1 MTRIYLAKI
10 IQALW
15 FSAGRALPLSAA
27 AALAVLRLCASPPA
41 EVITVRPE
49 LATLARNYREM
60 PAPARRTALESY
72 AKTHSEET
80 NGALARLA
88 LGVTAYEQRDYA
100 AALENLHG
108 LSAKLPRIADY
119 VAYYEAAARVEAAS
133 ELDAVG
139 PELEIVHSDDPESP
153 LAGRAWIL
161 AARALK
167 PSQPAE
173 AVRLLRAHYA
183 ELPQPEGDIN
193 LADCYQAAG
202 DLGRAADFYQRVYYS
217 RISGDAAAR
226 AASALLTIKDIMGPS
241 FPQPL
246 PEQRLKRADLM
257 LDAGKYPEA
266 HREYESLTG
275 QLVGLPLDQAR
286 VRMGAVDVLRGN
298 TLAAYPYLRG
308 LEIPESEAD
317 AERWF
322 YLEECARRQND
333 EARMMAAVKRLDKLY
348 PHSPWRLR
356 ALVSAANRYL
366 VTNRRAELASLD
378 RSVYNDFPESPQAAQ
393 AHWRMA
399 FAAYLANETD
409 AAGLMREQLE
419 KYPSH
424 TTAAA
429 ALYFLGRLAERDGDN
444 GAAAAF
450 YRALAEGRPNTYYA
464 VLARERMNAA
474 ELSGTG
480 VSTKAAEFLATI
492 KLPVAKPVPAEPTAA
507 TTARIERSRLLRS
520 AGLSDLAD
528 AELRFGARTD
538 AQPALISMEMAAA
551 AEAPYLGL
559 RAMKS
564 LNSNYLNLPLESAPE
579 KFWKLLFPLPYRQQL
594 LASAKAADL
603 DPYLVAGLIRQES
616 EFNPEAVSRANAYG
630 LTQVMPFTGKQYA
643 RRIGIVRF
651 TNKVLFQPAINLKI
665 GATIFRSML
674 DSNHGSLEETLAAY
688 NAGPNRVAEWR
699 GWNTYREPAEFVET
713 IPFTETREYVQAV
726 LRNADVYRRLYRGLD
741 R

>member
-1 MTRIYLAKI
+1 MTTRTCWEKI

-15 FSAGRALPLSAA
+15 PSTVAVMATLPLWAT
-27 AALAVLRLCASPPA
+27 PPA
-41 EVITVRPE
+41 EIATVRPE
-49 LATLARNYREM
+49 LATLAGNYREM
-60 PAPARRTALESY
+60 PTPARRTALESY
-72 AKTHSEET
+72 AKTHSGET

-88 LGVTAYEQRDYA
+88 LGVAAYEQRDYS

-108 LSAKLPRIADY
+108 LAAKLPRIADY
-119 VAYYEAAARVEAAS
+119 VAYYDGATRVEAAS

-139 PELEIVHSDDPESP
+139 PELEVVHSDSVESP

-183 ELPQPEGDIN
+183 ELPEPEGDIN

-202 DLGRAADFYQRVYYS
+202 DLERAADFYQRVYYS

-226 AASALLTIKDIMGPS
+226 AAAALVTLKETMGAA

-257 LDAGKYPEA
+257 LDAGKYAEA
-266 HREYESLTG
+266 HLEYESLTG

-286 VRMGAVDVLRGN
+286 VRIGAVDVLRGN
-298 TLAAYPYLRG
+298 TFAAYPYLRG
-308 LEIPESEAD
+308 LEMPESEAD

-333 EARMMAAVKRLDKLY
+333 EEAMMAAVKRLGKLY
-348 PHSPWRLR
+348 PQSPWRLR

-378 RSVYNDFPESPQAAQ
+378 QWVYEDFPESPQAAQ

-399 FAAYLANETD
+399 FEAYLANEKD
-409 AAGLMREQLE
+409 AADLMREHLE

-424 TTAAA
+424 ATAAA
-429 ALYFLGRLAERDGDN
+429 ALYFLGRLAEREGDY
-444 GAAAAF
+444 ATAAAF
-450 YRALAEGRPNTYYA
+450 YRALGEGRPNTYYA
-464 VLARERMNAA
+464 VLARERMTAA
-474 ELSGTG
+474 ELSGTS
-480 VSTKAAEFLATI
+480 VSTKTAEFLATI
-492 KLPVAKPVPAEPTAA
+492 KLPVAKPVPTEATAT

-538 AQPALISMEMAAA
+538 AQPALIAMEMAVA

-564 LNSNYLNLPLESAPE
+564 LNSNYLNMPLESAPE
-579 KFWKLLFPLPYRQQL
+579 KFWKLLFPLPYREQL
-594 LASAKAADL
+594 MSSAKAADL

-630 LTQVMPFTGKQYA
+630 LTQVQPVTGRQYA
-643 RRIGIVRF
+643 RRAGILRF
-651 TNKVLFQPAINLKI
+651 TSGVLFQPAINLKI

-674 DSNHGSLEETLAAY
+674 DSNRGSLEETLAAY
-688 NAGPNRVAEWR
+688 NAGPNRAAAWR

-713 IPFTETREYVQAV
+713 IPFSETREYVQAV
-726 LRNADVYRRLYRGLD
+726 LRNADVYRRLYSGLN

>member
-1 MTRIYLAKI
+1 MTIRTCSEKI

-15 FSAGRALPLSAA
+15 RSAVAAMAALPLYAT
-27 AALAVLRLCASPPA
+27 PPA
-41 EVITVRPE
+41 EAVTVRPD

-60 PAPARRTALESY
+60 PTPARRIVLENY
-72 AKTHSEET
+72 ATTHAGET
-80 NGALARLA
+80 NGALAHLA
-88 LGVTAYEQRDYA
+88 LGVAAYEQRDYTS
-100 AALENLHG
+100 ALENLRG
-108 LSAKLPRIADY
+108 LTAKLPRIADY
-119 VAYYEAAARVEAAS
+119 VTYYEAAARVEAAS

-139 PELEIVHSDDPESP
+139 PGLEIVHSDSPESP

-167 PSQPAE
+167 SSQPAE

-183 ELPQPEGDIN
+183 ELPEPEGDIN

-202 DLGRAADFYQRVYYS
+202 DLDRAADFYQRVYYS

-226 AASALLTIKDIMGPS
+226 ASAALLTLRDSMGAA

-257 LDAGKYPEA
+257 LDAGKYAEA
-266 HREYESLTG
+266 RREYESLSG

-298 TLAAYPYLRG
+298 TFAAYPYLRG
-308 LEIPESEAD
+308 LEISESEAD

-333 EARMMAAVKRLDKLY
+333 EEGMMAAVKRLGKLY
-348 PHSPWRLR
+348 PHSPWRLQ
-356 ALVSAANRYL
+356 AMVSAANHYL

-378 RSVYNDFPESPQAAQ
+378 QLVYNDFPESPQAAQ

-399 FAAYLANETD
+399 FEAYLANEQD
-409 AAGLMREQLE
+409 AAGLMREHLE
-419 KYPSH
+419 QYPSNN
-424 TTAAA
+424 TAAP
-429 ALYFLGRLAERDGDN
+429 ALYFLGRLAEREAN
-444 GAAAAF
+444 YTTAAAF

-464 VLARERMNAA
+464 VLARERMTAA
-474 ELSGTG
+474 ELRGTS
-480 VSTKAAEFLATI
+480 VSTKTAEFLGTI
-492 KLPVAKPVPAEPTAA
+492 KLPVAKPVPAEATAA
-507 TTARIERSRLLRS
+507 TTMRIERSRLLRS
-520 AGLSDLAD
+520 AGLWDLAD

-538 AQPALISMEMAAA
+538 AQPALVAMEMAAA

-564 LNSNYLNLPLESAPE
+564 LNSNYLSMSLESAPE
-579 KFWKLLFPLPYRQQL
+579 KFWKLLFPLPYREQL
-594 LASAKAADL
+594 MASAKAVDL

-630 LTQVMPFTGKQYA
+630 LTQVLPVTGRQFA
-643 RRIGIVRF
+643 RRAGIERF
-651 TNKVLFQPAINLKI
+651 TNRVLFQPAINLKI

-688 NAGPNRVAEWR
+688 NAGPNRAAEWR
-699 GWNTYREPAEFVET
+699 GWNTYREPAEFVEA
-713 IPFTETREYVQAV
+713 IPFSETREYVQAV
-726 LRNADVYRRLYRGLD
+726 LRNADVYRRLYSGLS